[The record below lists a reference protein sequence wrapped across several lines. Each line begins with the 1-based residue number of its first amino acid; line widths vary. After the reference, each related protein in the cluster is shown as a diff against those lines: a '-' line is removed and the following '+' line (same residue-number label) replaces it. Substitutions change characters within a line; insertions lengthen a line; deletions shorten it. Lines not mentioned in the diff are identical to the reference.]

1 MTHQTTKWVTPP
13 GGAIVNLSPPRPR
26 HEDDRL
32 ARSLENL
39 HDLDDDTVAVAAGLG
54 FIGQLAELLIQAG
67 ANEGP

>member
-1 MTHQTTKWVTPP
+1 M
-13 GGAIVNLSPPRPR
+13 NLSPPRPR
-26 HEDDRL
+26 REDDRL

-39 HDLDDDTVAVAAGLG
+39 HDLDEDTVAVAAGPG